1 MVVSQE
7 NSLPSW
13 FLSWAIQILSLVSFV
28 VLIPLIKDNYSAATY
43 DLWIFINTII
53 VFGIVFETS
62 LIGPVTRILS
72 YLYRGNE
79 IFDAEGT
86 KLISSCTFNQAAS
99 SLLFFYFAIA
109 GLASLTV
116 VILAKVF
123 GSHFEPSQLL
133 MAKMFS
139 LVAFFQVLASIS
151 KGMMIARMKIAQQ
164 RLLQLIIYSIRL
176 GVAALVVSMSLPFML
191 VIGIFVLSAICE
203 LFLYTR
209 YSSFKFETPPT
220 SDILFIVMENFRK
233 TLPLKLSVTLTNFST
248 SLIIGLTSLTN
259 LSVYILTFRVF
270 YMIGSIANVPLTLS
284 LPSIYREV
292 IRSSTQYPLNWLNYY
307 AVTIA
312 LYCVGSAVFVTAIFY
327 FPKDL
332 GPDLSVYFLDDFKS
346 VLLMLLFCLLE
357 CNRVVFVQLCE
368 ASNRVQYTAFYVLAA
383 LVSITAQI
391 CYARLSTEPS
401 LFDFLLIQFIIAS
414 VMVFWLHPMRF
425 FDITRQGQK

>member
-1 MVVSQE
+1 MVVTKE

-13 FLSWAIQILSLVSFV
+13 FLSWAIQVLSLVSFV
-28 VLIPLIKDNYSAATY
+28 VLIPLIKENYTAATY

-72 YLYRGNE
+72 YLYSGNE

-86 KLISSCTFNQAAS
+86 KLSSSCTFNQAAS
-99 SLLFFYFAIA
+99 SLLFFYLAIA

-123 GSHFEPSQLL
+123 GSHFDPSHLL

-151 KGMMIARMKIAQQ
+151 KGMMIARMNIAQQ

-176 GVAALVVSMSLPFML
+176 GLAALAASMSVPFIL
-191 VIGIFVLSAICE
+191 VIGIFVLSAVCE

-209 YSSFKFETPPT
+209 YSSFKFETPSN
-220 SDILFIVMENFRK
+220 SDILFIVMANFRK

-248 SLIIGLTSLTN
+248 SLVLGLTSLTN
-259 LSVYILTFRVF
+259 LSVYILTFRIF

-292 IRSSTQYPLNWLNYY
+292 IKSSTLYPINWLNYY
-307 AVTIA
+307 VVTIA
-312 LYCVGSAVFVTAIFY
+312 LYCVGSVIFVTSIFY
-327 FPKDL
+327 FPKNFGLDM
-332 GPDLSVYFLDDFKS
+332 SVYFLDDLKI
-346 VLLMLLFCLLE
+346 VMLMFLFCLLE

-368 ASNRVQYTAFYVLAA
+368 ASNRVQYTMLYVLAA

-391 CYARLSTEPS
+391 CYAQFSNEPFF
-401 LFDFLLIQFIIAS
+401 FDFLLIQFIVAL
-414 VMVFWLHPMRF
+414 VMVFWVHPMRF
-425 FDITRQGQK
+425 FDVVRQV